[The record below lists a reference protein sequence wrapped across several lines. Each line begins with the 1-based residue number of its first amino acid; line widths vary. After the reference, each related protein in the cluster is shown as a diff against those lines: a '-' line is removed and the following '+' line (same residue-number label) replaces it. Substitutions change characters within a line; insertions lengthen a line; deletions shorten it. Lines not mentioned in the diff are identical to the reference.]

1 MILVYYYENINT
13 HFEYKQIYLFGSV
26 MAKAKFLHTYS
37 KNGYKCYKSQN
48 LIPSVLCDFSLQS
61 PLQFPFETETHYM
74 SPVGLTFNSEF
85 SLLSVGI

>member
-1 MILVYYYENINT
+1 
-13 HFEYKQIYLFGSV
+13 

-37 KNGYKCYKSQN
+37 KNRYKSQN

-61 PLQFPFETETHYM
+61 PLQFPFETEAHYM